1 VPQPKSNT
9 EALMQ
14 HPAEIKKS
22 IRTASVDC
30 VSERV
35 ETGLLMLFGSGR
47 GGRRKS

>member
-14 HPAEIKKS
+14 HPAEIEKS

-30 VSERV
+30 VGERV
-35 ETGLLMLFGSGR
+35 ESGVLMLFGSG